1 MHFKNKDIYHGRFC
15 NDKRTGAGVFASAG
29 GDMYVGGFND
39 DVRQGHGVYCW
50 YNGDVLEGTFVD
62 GEVFGQATLTSKRSN
77 FRYDGTFKDHK
88 MHKGNIT
95 YSDGSVLK
103 LDTSGHAFQ
112 TSSTP
117 TTSDRMSSVH
127 QGLLLPEEEL
137 HMPKAVSRH
146 DGSLVKETG
155 PLTGAKVAKKLAKRG
170 LFQGKKRAGEHGE
183 EETIVA
189 KKPRQEKTIA
199 SPFENF
205 VESSG
210 KDMLAAAIGQTSE
223 AAAAAELI
231 ERTPTMPLGNQQQ
244 VDSMY
249 SASSAVT
256 DSESAAYTES
266 QWDRIAPNQ
275 EILHPTMMIGV
286 QAGPAPNQDS
296 MSIKTQ
302 SDTDSETCSRSQL
315 KLPPVRDILA
325 NIPGT

>member
-1 MHFKNKDIYHGRFC
+1 MHFKNRDIYHGQFC

-88 MHKGNIT
+88 MHKGKMT

-103 LDTSGHAFQ
+103 LDRNAFQ
-112 TSSTP
+112 TSSIP

-127 QGLLLPEEEL
+127 EGLLLPEEEL

-146 DGSLVKETG
+146 DGSQVKETG
-155 PLTGAKVAKKLAKRG
+155 PLTGAKVSGKLAKRG
-170 LFQGKKRAGEHGE
+170 LFQGQKRAGEHGE
-183 EETIVA
+183 EDTIVA
-189 KKPRQEKTIA
+189 KKPRREKTIA
-199 SPFENF
+199 SPFEN
-205 VESSG
+205 ENSG
-210 KDMLAAAIGQTSE
+210 KDMLTAAIGQTSE
-223 AAAAAELI
+223 VAAAAELI
-231 ERTPTMPLGNQQQ
+231 ERTPTMPLGTQLQ

-256 DSESAAYTES
+256 DSESAYTES
-266 QWDRIAPNQ
+266 QSDRIAPNQ
-275 EILHPTMMIGV
+275 EILHPTMMIAV
-286 QAGPAPNQDS
+286 QAGRAANQDS

-315 KLPPVRDILA
+315 KLPPVRDIL
-325 NIPGT
+325 P